1 MRYSSLIIAA
11 ATSLHTHSGSELV
24 SAEEARYDTYH
35 GHGLRSQ
42 AQANPLKG
50 TGGKDQYYGV
60 LKTTR
65 EKSALALDGK
75 YE

>member
-1 MRYSSLIIAA
+1 MRFSSLIIAA
-11 ATSLHTHSGSELV
+11 ATSLHTHLGSELV
-24 SAEEARYDTYH
+24 SAEEAPYDTH
-35 GHGLRSQ
+35 HGLRSQ

-50 TGGKDQYYGV
+50 RGGIDQYYGV

-65 EKSALALDGK
+65 EKSALDGK